1 MQPLLTSEQVRALDA
16 AAIDKGVIGR
26 VLMENAGRGATDVLL
41 ETLGDHAQS
50 ITIVGGPG
58 QNGGDAWVVARHLR
72 TRGLDCRAILVADLA
87 KVRGDARANLD
98 ALEAL
103 GVDVEIVLPEQAG
116 SLRLDG
122 STLIVEGLFGTGL
135 DRPVAGGYAALI
147 AEMANTHAPVLAL
160 DVPSGIDATT
170 GERLGVAVQADVTAT
185 FAALKAG
192 LFQYPAR
199 GLAGEVHLVDIGVP
213 PAVGAD
219 IWLIEDEDCRSWLG
233 RRAPDAHK
241 GTAGH
246 VLVIGGQKAGAAQ
259 LASLGAM
266 RAGAGWVT
274 LVGAPAPRPEIMIAD
289 STEALVGKGA
299 FVLGPGLGLDERG
312 RRLAESVALDAE
324 MPGVLDADALTFWAE
339 RGIEGLKEAKGA
351 RVLTPHPGEAARLLG
366 ITSAEVQRK
375 RYEVAAE
382 LAERSGQ
389 VVVLKG
395 AGSIIASDRLQR
407 VSDAGTSA
415 LGVAGTGDV
424 LAGVIGT
431 LLLSLSPA
439 DAAAAGVHWHARA
452 GELAATTDRGLFA
465 GEVAD
470 ALPRFLA
477 QV

>member
-1 MQPLLTSEQVRALDA
+1 MQPLLTREAVRALDA
-16 AAIDKGVIGR
+16 AAIQKGVVGR

-41 ETLGDHAQS
+41 EALGEHTRA

-72 TRGLDCRAILVADLA
+72 TRGIDCRAILVADLA

-103 GVDVEIVLPEQAG
+103 GVDVEIVVPAQAG
-116 SLRLDG
+116 SVRLEG
-122 STLIVEGLFGTGL
+122 SSLIVDGLFGTGL
-135 DRPVAGGYAALI
+135 DRPIAGGYATLI
-147 AEMANTHAPVLAL
+147 DEIANTHAPVLAL
-160 DVPSGIDATT
+160 DVPSGVDAST
-170 GERLGVAVQADVTAT
+170 GQRLGAAVQADVTAT

-219 IWLIEDEDCRSWLG
+219 LWLIEDDDCRSWLG
-233 RRAPDAHK
+233 HRMADAHK
-241 GTAGH
+241 GSAGH
-246 VLVIGGQKAGAAQ
+246 VVIIGGHKPGAAQ
-259 LASLGAM
+259 LAACAAM
-266 RAGAGWVT
+266 RAGAGWVS
-274 LVGAPAPRPEIMIAD
+274 LVGAPAPRPEIMVVD
-289 STEALVGKGA
+289 DPNDALMNGKGA
-299 FVLGPGLGLDERG
+299 FVLGPGLGLDARG
-312 RRLAESVALDAE
+312 RELAEQLALELEA
-324 MPGVLDADALTFWAE
+324 PGVLDADALSFWAE
-339 RGIEGLKEAKGA
+339 RGLEGLKSAA
-351 RVLTPHPGEAARLLG
+351 APRVLTPHPGEAARLLG
-366 ITSAEVQRK
+366 ITSAEVQRR

-395 AGSIIASDRLQR
+395 AGTIVASERLQR
-407 VSDAGTSA
+407 VSDAGTPA

-424 LAGVIGT
+424 LAGVIAA
-431 LLLSLSPA
+431 LLLSLPAA

-452 GELAATTDRGLFA
+452 GELAAEADRGLFA

-470 ALPRFLA
+470 ALPRFLG
-477 QV
+477 

>member
-1 MQPLLTSEQVRALDA
+1 MQPLLTRDAVRALDA
-16 AAIDKGVIGR
+16 AAIAKGVIGR

-41 ETLGDHAQS
+41 DALGEHLRA
-50 ITIVGGPG
+50 ITILGGPG

-72 TRGLDCRAILVADLA
+72 TRGIDCRAILVADLA

-103 GVDVEIVLPEQAG
+103 GVDVEIVVPAQAG
-116 SLRLDG
+116 SVRLQG
-122 STLIVEGLFGTGL
+122 SSLIVEGLFGTGL

-147 AEMANTHAPVLAL
+147 DEIANTHAPVLAL
-160 DVPSGIDATT
+160 DMPSGVDATT
-170 GERLGVAVQADVTAT
+170 GEKLGVAVRADVTVT
-185 FAALKAG
+185 FAALKTG
-192 LFQYPAR
+192 LFQHPAR
-199 GLAGEVHLVDIGVP
+199 GLAGDVHLVDIGVP

-219 IWLIEDEDCRSWLG
+219 TWLIEDEDCRSWLG

-241 GTAGH
+241 GSAGH
-246 VLVIGGQKAGAAQ
+246 VLIVGGAKAGAAQ
-259 LASLGAM
+259 LASLAAM

-274 LVGAPAPRPEIMIAD
+274 LVGAPPPRPEIMIAD
-289 STEALVGKGA
+289 SIDLAGKGA
-299 FVLGPGLGLDERG
+299 FVLGPGLGLDARG
-312 RRLAESVALDAE
+312 RELAESIAIDAE

-339 RGIEGLKEAKGA
+339 AGIEALKKAKGP
-351 RVLTPHPGEAARLLG
+351 RVLTPHPGEAARMLG
-366 ITSAEVQRK
+366 IRSAEVQKK

-395 AGSIIASDRLQR
+395 AGTIIASDRLQR
-407 VSDAGTSA
+407 VTDAGTPA

-431 LLLSLSPA
+431 LLLSLAPA
-439 DAAAAGVHWHARA
+439 DAAAAGAHWHARA
-452 GELAATTDRGLFA
+452 GELAAESDRGLFA

-470 ALPRFLA
+470 ALPTFLS
-477 QV
+477 V

>member
-1 MQPLLTSEQVRALDA
+1 MQPLLTRDAVRALDA
-16 AAIDKGVIGR
+16 AAIAKGVIGR

-41 ETLGDHAQS
+41 EALGDHLGA

-58 QNGGDAWVVARHLR
+58 ANGGDAWVVARHLR
-72 TRGLDCRAILVADLA
+72 TRGIDCRAILVADLA

-103 GVDVEIVLPEQAG
+103 GVDVEIVVPSQVG
-116 SLRLDG
+116 SLRLEG
-122 STLIVEGLFGTGL
+122 SSLIVDGLFGTGL
-135 DRPVAGGYAALI
+135 DRPIAGGYGALI
-147 AEMANTHAPVLAL
+147 DEIANTHAPVLAL
-160 DVPSGIDATT
+160 DMPSGVDATT
-170 GERLGVAVQADVTAT
+170 GEKLGVAVRADVTAT

-199 GLAGEVHLVDIGVP
+199 GLAGDVHLVDIGVP

-219 IWLIEDEDCRSWLG
+219 TWLIEDEDCRSWLG

-241 GTAGH
+241 GSAGH
-246 VLVIGGQKAGAAQ
+246 VLVVGGEKAGAAQ

-274 LVGAPAPRPEIMIAD
+274 LVGAPPPRSEIMSAESIE
-289 STEALVGKGA
+289 EALVGKGA
-299 FVLGPGLGLDERG
+299 FVLGPGLGLDARG
-312 RRLAESVALDAE
+312 RDLSESMGIDAE
-324 MPGVLDADALTFWAE
+324 IPGVLDADALTFWAE
-339 RGIEGLKEAKGA
+339 AGIEKLKAAKA
-351 RVLTPHPGEAARLLG
+351 PRVLTPHPGEAARLLG
-366 ITSAEVQRK
+366 MRSVEVQKK

-407 VSDAGTSA
+407 VSDAGTPA

-439 DAAAAGVHWHARA
+439 DAAAAAVHWHARA
-452 GELAATTDRGLFA
+452 GELAATSDRGLFA

-470 ALPRFLA
+470 ALPRFLG
-477 QV
+477 